1 MTIMTKMTE
10 VTTMTENNAGLNQ
23 DRDMLVYTLKH
34 LEHALFEIWDA
45 KHSYMSSEEFDAEYG
60 DLQEAAEKAN
70 LYLMSVQQ
78 S

>member
-1 MTIMTKMTE
+1 MNVM
-10 VTTMTENNAGLNQ
+10 TTMTEINTMIENNAGLNQ

-34 LEHALFEIWDA
+34 LEYALFEIWEA
-45 KHSYMSSEEFDAEYG
+45 KHSHMSSEEFDAEYG
-60 DLQEAAEKAN
+60 DLQEAAKKAN

>member
-1 MTIMTKMTE
+1 MTAMTTMTE
-10 VTTMTENNAGLNQ
+10 INTMTENNAGLNQ

-34 LEHALFEIWDA
+34 LEYALFEIWEA
-45 KHSYMSSEEFDAEYG
+45 KHAYMSSEEFDAEYG
-60 DLQEAAEKAN
+60 DLQEAVKKAN

>member
-1 MTIMTKMTE
+1 MTAMTAM
-10 VTTMTENNAGLNQ
+10 TTMSENNAGLNQ

-34 LEHALFEIWDA
+34 LEYALFEIWEA

-60 DLQEAAEKAN
+60 DLQEAAKKAN